1 MLDSYRGGSAQILT
15 STRCRHSKKDPADGG
30 SRVFA
35 FNYELNSRVPRS
47 TDYVLVRRLQCH
59 PPLLRFEEGDD
70 EWINLS
76 ELAHLLLFRSAY
88 TPCTNGF
95 GPTPPQGGG
104 TMEKTQGNNA
114 LSFFFKRAISFSEMY
129 PIILRN
135 RFASI
140 RRTCDNTAVLFSIG
154 TPVSA

>member
-1 MLDSYRGGSAQILT
+1 MATLLDPKNSGGFLDNKAFTGMLID
-15 STRCRHSKKDPADGG
+15 
-30 SRVFA
+30 
-35 FNYELNSRVPRS
+35 
-47 TDYVLVRRLQCH
+47 
-59 PPLLRFEEGDD
+59 
-70 EWINLS
+70 
-76 ELAHLLLFRSAY
+76 
-88 TPCTNGF
+88 TNGF

-114 LSFFFKRAISFSEMY
+114 LSFFFKRVISFSKMY